1 MPFVLKWSF
10 QNIRNVLFT
19 GNALNLSLI
28 FRLLAVVEIFCMVV
42 CLDMHVVVQFH
53 DLLVTDI
60 VHLEQ
65 TISPQFR
72 QRVLG
77 SQSGRGHLGR
87 LINRVLISCVDYF
100 SILYL
105 PQIAEI
111 FVLLQLEHPRHRQL
125 PLLTHQLEVI
135 VKTIPKLFFVWT
147 AKKGM
152 HLVVSHSIYF

>member
-1 MPFVLKWSF
+1 
-10 QNIRNVLFT
+10 
-19 GNALNLSLI
+19 
-28 FRLLAVVEIFCMVV
+28 
-42 CLDMHVVVQFH
+42 MHVVVQFH

-77 SQSGRGHLGR
+77 SQSGRWHLGR
-87 LINRVLISCVDYF
+87 LINRVLISCVDYL

-135 VKTIPKLFFVWT
+135 VKTIPKLVFVWT